1 MRKETTG
8 NDAFE
13 GKKVTYG
20 RGPRIDQ
27 ERADFDQGRTNACG
41 TTALAIALH
50 KLGKDV
56 PVAEIDKSI
65 RNFNLFTSSEGIK
78 RYAQGAGFQAERYD
92 KGSFE
97 QLQRD
102 LGAGREV
109 IVLTDVG
116 GRDSKGYLQPGSGD
130 DTGLHYMHVTE
141 VGTDQNGQQYV
152 TFNNWGHQETLPYTE
167 FEKLWTDLHFKG
179 LDTGYERHYLL
190 VDKGDA
196 ERASRVEPGRRV
208 AHRRRPERRRLAPVQ
223 RRGRP
228 QARRCLG
235 WTLRARRRRQGSLQ
249 RSKGSHQGPLQL
261 IERRPGRIPGV
272 RTDSRQLQRGAAPG
286 PSGDR
291 RAIHSRWASGEPIL
305 SDHRALHLSRHGG
318 STMARAV
325 QGTLFLLTVACS
337 PFLSL
342 PKDDTDL
349 PADSQ
354 SSYRHA
360 GCEDG
365 TYGCPQDLTF
375 YCAAGLIEARHG
387 ACRDRLGLRPDRP
400 HPQLHRLRRVPATVR
415 PGRRSQRLPG
425 RDSARR
431 SRRIAR
437 PPSAAPR
444 DRAGWIPAPSAPS
457 AKRAAVARRSRSR
470 TEAPERRRSVGDA
483 PRLRFQTTVLGQM
496 TGKRRVGIP

>member
-1 MRKETTG
+1 MPPVSASPLRTRSFKPVQDGPAKTAKLPEPAVRKETTG
-8 NDAFE
+8 SDAFE

-116 GRDSKGYLQPGSGD
+116 GRDSKGYLQRGSGD

-152 TFNNWGHQETLPYTE
+152 TFNNWGHQETLPYSE

-179 LDTGYERHYLL
+179 VDTGYERHYLL

-196 ERASRVEPGRRV
+196 EALPASNLDGESRIADDLSDGV
-208 AHRRRPERRRLAPVQ
+208 
-223 RRGRP
+223 
-228 QARRCLG
+228 
-235 WTLRARRRRQGSLQ
+235 
-249 RSKGSHQGPLQL
+249 SHL
-261 IERRPGRIPGV
+261 
-272 RTDSRQLQRGAAPG
+272 SNGAAALKRG
-286 PSGDR
+286 DVWGGLTELGGGVKDLISGTGR
-291 RAIHSRWASGEPIL
+291 LIKG
-305 SDHRALHLSRHGG
+305 
-318 STMARAV
+318 
-325 QGTLFLLTVACS
+325 LFS
-337 PFLSL
+337 
-342 PKDDTDL
+342 
-349 PADSQ
+349 
-354 SSYRHA
+354 
-360 GCEDG
+360 
-365 TYGCPQDLTF
+365 
-375 YCAAGLIEARHG
+375 
-387 ACRDRLGLRPDRP
+387 
-400 HPQLHRLRRVPATVR
+400 
-415 PGRRSQRLPG
+415 
-425 RDSARR
+425 
-431 SRRIAR
+431 
-437 PPSAAPR
+437 
-444 DRAGWIPAPSAPS
+444 
-457 AKRAAVARRSRSR
+457 
-470 TEAPERRRSVGDA
+470 
-483 PRLRFQTTVLGQM
+483 
-496 TGKRRVGIP
+496 